1 MRRLL
6 KFGLLVAA
14 TAGARRVYG
23 AWRDSGRTER
33 PRPHVASGREPAR
46 PGRDTPTGT
55 DPEALYVEPGYHD
68 KSFGQAVDQ
77 DAALVAKIVEEEG
90 DDLAHAEERFERE
103 SIGAPARRRQREEG
117 RAPE

>member
-6 KFGLLVAA
+6 KFGLLIAA
-14 TAGARRVYG
+14 TAGAKRVYG

-33 PRPHVASGREPAR
+33 GSSERENREPAS
-46 PGRDTPTGT
+46 PGKDTPTGT
-55 DPEALYVEPGYHD
+55 DPEALYVEPGYQD

-77 DAALVAKIVEEEG
+77 DTALVAKIVEEEG
-90 DDLAHAEERFERE
+90 GDLEHAEERYERE
-103 SIGAPARRRQREEG
+103 SIGSPARRRQREEG

>member
-6 KFGLLVAA
+6 KFGLLIAA
-14 TAGARRVYG
+14 TAGAKRVYA
-23 AWRDSGRTER
+23 AWRDSGRTARGR
-33 PRPHVASGREPAR
+33 PEPGAREPVA
-46 PGRDTPTGT
+46 PGRDTATGT

-90 DDLAHAEERFERE
+90 DDLEHAEERYERE

>member
-1 MRRLL
+1 MRKLL

-14 TAGARRVYG
+14 TAGAKRVYG

-33 PRPHVASGREPAR
+33 LRPRDASARESAL

-68 KSFGQAVDQ
+68 KSFGQAVAQ
-77 DAALVAKIVEEEG
+77 DAALATRIVEEEG
-90 DDLAHAEERFERE
+90 GDLSQAEERFEQE
-103 SIGAPARRRQREEG
+103 SIGAPARKRQREEG